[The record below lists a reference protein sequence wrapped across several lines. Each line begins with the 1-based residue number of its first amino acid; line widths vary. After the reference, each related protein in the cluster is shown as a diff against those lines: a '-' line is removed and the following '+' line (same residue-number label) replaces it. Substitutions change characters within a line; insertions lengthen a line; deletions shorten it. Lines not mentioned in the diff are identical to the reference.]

1 MNNSL
6 INVVQQGFRI
16 AIGATADCVETLQ
29 DPQKRAETLSELQ
42 TELSQKTQQWS
53 EKGEVTEQQA
63 KEFMENLMS
72 QRGWSTNRASTSTS
86 NSTSTPANSNIN
98 SDIQELTEEIIAL
111 KLELEK
117 LRNQQDSE

>member
-1 MNNSL
+1 MNHNL

-86 NSTSTPANSNIN
+86 NSTSTNSNIN

-117 LRNQQDSE
+117 LRNQRDSE

>member
-1 MNNSL
+1 MNNNL

-86 NSTSTPANSNIN
+86 NSTSTNSNIN

-117 LRNQQDSE
+117 LRNQRDSE

>member
-86 NSTSTPANSNIN
+86 NSTSTNSNIN

-117 LRNQQDSE
+117 LRNQRDSE